1 MNIGWGGG
9 ASISEARFYA
19 DESYRKNV
27 ESNGEVLCLVE
38 AGGTTILTGTSEESK
53 KDLDIIERLK
63 EINIS
68 GEKARELIELY
79 KRGEEVTI
87 DKLAKYLNTT
97 ERTTSRIL
105 LKLEDSKMA
114 DYSIE
119 KITRGRPKKVYK
131 FKF

>member
-1 MNIGWGGG
+1 M
-9 ASISEARFYA
+9 
-19 DESYRKNV
+19 
-27 ESNGEVLCLVE
+27 CLVE
-38 AGGTTILTGTSEESK
+38 AGEMTILTGTSEESK

-63 EINIS
+63 EINVT

-105 LKLEDSKMA
+105 LKLEENKMA
-114 DYSIE
+114 DYFIE